1 MLKMNGDII
10 QEAEDSLSK
19 LFSKL
24 QQCTDVFNR
33 NIDSITGALE
43 DEYNEVIISKTYT
56 FPCIFLS

>member
-43 DEYNEVIISKTYT
+43 DEYNEVIIT
-56 FPCIFLS
+56 